1 MAGLQIAEAGGQGK
15 GLLDASIPAAK
26 TALGGLGEA
35 RTRERELEAANVEAG
50 FQDKLM
56 ELGLTEKQIKAISEA
71 RTMDVQDLT
80 AQAALIIAA
89 GNKGNNYKLPSQ
101 NDMKIIGDLSS
112 LFVSGITDENKKDKL
127 EALIKNKDIR
137 NELSILAKNYIE
149 VNGLSPEEAVAK
161 SLNDINER
169 YDYESTFLPF
179 LGPEINRKY

>member
-1 MAGLQIAEAGGQGK
+1 MLK
-15 GLLDASIPAAK
+15 
-26 TALGGLGEA
+26 
-35 RTRERELEAANVEAG
+35 
-50 FQDKLM
+50 QDSKIKMM

-71 RTMDVQDLT
+71 RTMDAQDLEVK
-80 AQAALIIAA
+80 AKLIAA
-89 GNKGNNYKLPSQ
+89 GKKGNNYKLPSQ

-127 EALIKNKDIR
+127 EALIKNKDIS

-149 VNGLSPEEAVAK
+149 VNGLSPEEAVAR

-169 YDYESTFLPF
+169 YDYESTPFPF